1 MREPAGHLLLSL
13 PQLHPAI
20 NRTIGSLTWYAR
32 SPSSASFPI
41 MLTPGQ
47 MSLLTNFYLPFKT
60 AYSSSGLNCPWR
72 TPSHSPQSF
81 QHLYTPLPKPFTE
94 QEFDL
99 YLTMSILTTNILPF
113 THVLTSGLKK
123 YFFFFLTSCET
134 REDIHYHT
142 CVLDTLQIC
151 QDDRVLYLFTA
162 TPASKH
168 SNRTENTGAHS
179 RTRSWCC
186 HVAGHS
192 RDVLEMN

>member
-123 YFFFFLTSCET
+123 YFFFFDKLWNKRRHTLPHLRVRHTPNLSRWQSSVSVHGDTSQQT
-134 REDIHYHT
+134 
-142 CVLDTLQIC
+142 Q
-151 QDDRVLYLFTA
+151 
-162 TPASKH
+162 
-168 SNRTENTGAHS
+168 
-179 RTRSWCC
+179 
-186 HVAGHS
+186 
-192 RDVLEMN
+192 